1 MNRAEA
7 GAGPLLSLMSRQN
20 KYHCK
25 VTLTGTGTVG
35 FGGLP
40 TARIVPPMLSGLGGE
55 FRS

>member
-40 TARIVPPMLSGLGGE
+40 TARIVSPMLSGLGGE